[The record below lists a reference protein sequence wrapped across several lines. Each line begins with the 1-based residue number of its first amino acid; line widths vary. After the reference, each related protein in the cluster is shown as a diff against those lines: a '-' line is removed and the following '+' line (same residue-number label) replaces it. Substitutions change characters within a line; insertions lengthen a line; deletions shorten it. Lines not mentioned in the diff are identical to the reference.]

1 MGKGAFQLAT
11 TFEVSNLPSIQ
22 SIDIGSDCFGGYY
35 QSGIRWEG
43 GASSFSLTGINMWFK
58 WRIDYPQLESVKV
71 GYGAF
76 QNARSFIMSNLTSL
90 QTIETDSFSF
100 GGVSLLSLIGMND
113 GMKWRID
120 FPQLQSVKLSGFDSA
135 SFTMSNL
142 PALQSIEISGFGGAE
157 LVSFMGRISELKW
170 NTDLPQLQSI
180 KLGGAF
186 GGDSSR
192 KTIDEYPYNYNNT
205 LIMKSRND
213 WWKENNRSS
222 IANIVHWKWRRLYE
236 YRFRDSGE

>member
-1 MGKGAFQLAT
+1 MGNGAFRMAT
-11 TFEVSNLPSIQ
+11 TFEVSNLSSIQ
-22 SIDIGSDCFGGYY
+22 SIEIGSHCFGGYY

-43 GASSFSLTGINMWFK
+43 GASSFSLTGIVEWMTWK
-58 WRIDYPQLESVKV
+58 IDLPQVESVKL
-71 GYGAF
+71 GGGAF
-76 QNARSFIMSNLTSL
+76 RNTKSFAMSNLTSL
-90 QTIETDSFSF
+90 VSIEIGGGCFYEAPSF
-100 GGVSLLSLIGMND
+100 SLIGISMWF
-113 GMKWRID
+113 KWRID
-120 FPQLQSVKLSGFDSA
+120 FPQLQSVKLSGFYSA

-170 NTDLPQLQSI
+170 ITDLPQLQSI

-186 GGDSSR
+186 GGYSSR

-205 LIMKSRND
+205 LIMKSRID

-222 IANIVHWKWRRLYE
+222 IANIVHGKWRRL
-236 YRFRDSGE
+236 